1 MKIIIIIVIILIC
14 LFFSL
19 IITPINELLTN
30 PPSPQT
36 PIAGPAPET
45 QTAGPPPA
53 NPPPQP
59 DSGLQ
64 TQVNML
70 STQITTTNAMALES
84 KNKVDEISSEIT
96 KLKEALKKAP
106 DI

>member
-30 PPSPQT
+30 PPAPQT

-53 NPPPQP
+53 KPPPQP
-59 DSGLQ
+59 ESGLQ

-70 STQITTTNAMALES
+70 STQIKTTNAMALES
-84 KNKVDEISSEIT
+84 KNKVDEILSEIT